1 MSETQALFAAL
12 RETADASTAAAIERL
27 VKSGA
32 DRDLVRINVLAFAAA
47 RGLDEEHTIAAFL
60 HAAQLGIFELS
71 WDVLCPTCGGV
82 LDITTSLKDVHK
94 EPYECALCSRSF
106 ELSLDEMVEVVF
118 TVSPRVRKIAAHDPQ
133 TLPFWDYYR
142 QIFWSSAVDLS
153 DEGLE
158 KLIAEFTLDA
168 RVLGPGEQA
177 GVLVQVPEGWVI
189 VFDPVSHF
197 GHYMKVAAEH
207 TGDVQKL
214 ALAFE
219 SPGAPTETTP
229 LKSGPVQ
236 LTMTNRTGTRALP
249 VVWIEN
255 RNFDELVGKRRP
267 NLTAKRIFTNQT
279 FRDLYRTDTLAI
291 DQSLKI
297 VSLVPFH
304 RSQGLDRTLCAC
316 RRFGRL

>member
-1 MSETQALFAAL
+1 
-12 RETADASTAAAIERL
+12 
-27 VKSGA
+27 
-32 DRDLVRINVLAFAAA
+32 
-47 RGLDEEHTIAAFL
+47 
-60 HAAQLGIFELS
+60 
-71 WDVLCPTCGGV
+71 
-82 LDITTSLKDVHK
+82 
-94 EPYECALCSRSF
+94 
-106 ELSLDEMVEVVF
+106 
-118 TVSPRVRKIAAHDPQ
+118 
-133 TLPFWDYYR
+133 
-142 QIFWSSAVDLS
+142 
-153 DEGLE
+153 
-158 KLIAEFTLDA
+158 
-168 RVLGPGEQA
+168 
-177 GVLVQVPEGWVI
+177 
-189 VFDPVSHF
+189 
-197 GHYMKVAAEH
+197 
-207 TGDVQKL
+207 VQKL